1 MSESNIQAETRT
13 EFGKGAARRA
23 RRANLIPAVLYGHGT
38 DPVHLA
44 LPSHETF
51 LILKATSN
59 ALLELSFDG
68 NSETALVKSVQK
80 DVVTNDIEHID
91 LLLLRRGEKVNVE
104 VSVVTE
110 GESAPGTIHSVELQS
125 LAVESLAIAIPT
137 HIVVSVEVLEDGTV
151 VRVSDLQLPEGSSIQ
166 GDDEALIV
174 NITNAPTAAE
184 VEAELA
190 EAEAEAG
197 IEPTIAEGTEDEE
210 AAEGEG
216 AEASDES

>member
-1 MSESNIQAETRT
+1 MAEAINATLRT

-125 LAVESLAIAIPT
+125 LAVESLATAIPT
-137 HIVVSVEVLEDGTV
+137 HIVVSVEGLEDGTV
-151 VRVSDLQLPEGSSIQ
+151 VRISDLQLPEGTTTDVDPESPVVVISVPHLEEELEELEAENAVGTDAAE
-166 GDDEALIV
+166 GDDEAS
-174 NITNAPTAAE
+174 
-184 VEAELA
+184 
-190 EAEAEAG
+190 
-197 IEPTIAEGTEDEE
+197 TEE
-210 AAEGEG
+210 
-216 AEASDES
+216 SDEA

>member
-1 MSESNIQAETRT
+1 MAEAINATLRT
-13 EFGKGAARRA
+13 EFGKGAARRN

-68 NSETALVKSVQK
+68 GSELALVKDVQK

-91 LLLLRRGEKVNVE
+91 LLLVRRGEKVNVE

-125 LAVESLAIAIPT
+125 LAVEALATAIPE
-137 HIVVSVEVLEDGTV
+137 HIVVSVEGLEDGTV
-151 VRVSDLQLPEGSSIQ
+151 VRVSDLALPEGTTTEIDPESPVVVISIPRL
-166 GDDEALIV
+166 EEEL
-174 NITNAPTAAE
+174 E
-184 VEAELA
+184 ELEAEN
-190 EAEAEAG
+190 
-197 IEPTIAEGTEDEE
+197 AEGTE
-210 AAEGEG
+210 AAEGEDEAP
-216 AEASDES
+216 AEESDEA

>member
-1 MSESNIQAETRT
+1 MAEAINATLRT

-137 HIVVSVEVLEDGTV
+137 HIVVSVEGLEDGTV
-151 VRVSDLQLPEGSSIQ
+151 VRVSDLQLPEG
-166 GDDEALIV
+166 
-174 NITNAPTAAE
+174 TTTE
-184 VEAELA
+184 VDPETPVVVISVPHLEEELEELEAENAL
-190 EAEAEAG
+190 
-197 IEPTIAEGTEDEE
+197 GTD
-210 AAEGEG
+210 A
-216 AEASDES
+216 ASDEAPAEESDEA

>member
-1 MSESNIQAETRT
+1 MAEAINATLRT

-23 RRANLIPAVLYGHGT
+23 RRSNLIPAVLYGHGT

-80 DVVTNDIEHID
+80 DVVTNDIEHIY

-137 HIVVSVEVLEDGTV
+137 HIVVSVEGLEDGTV
-151 VRVSDLQLPEGSSIQ
+151 VRVSDLQLPEGTTTEVDPESPVVVISVPHLAEELEELEAENAL
-166 GDDEALIV
+166 GTDAATSDDEAS
-174 NITNAPTAAE
+174 AE
-184 VEAELA
+184 E
-190 EAEAEAG
+190 
-197 IEPTIAEGTEDEE
+197 
-210 AAEGEG
+210 
-216 AEASDES
+216 SDEA